1 VDLCNVASA
10 LREIELSSQGN
21 GTWTETVL
29 HSFSGNPDGTEPRG
43 AIALDAKGN
52 LYGATSGGGGNTE
65 GIVFK
70 LALQVSPPWKETVLY
85 NFQSA
90 MDGSQPLAG
99 VLLDNANH
107 RLYGTTNHGR
117 SRLGYGTIFVIQP

>member
-1 VDLCNVASA
+1 MGGVLKCDGPLVRVFDVAE
-10 LREIELSSQGN
+10 RTII
-21 GTWTETVL
+21 TVL
-29 HSFSGNPDGTEPRG
+29 RSYRAEFPPTN
-43 AIALDAKGN
+43 
-52 LYGATSGGGGNTE
+52 ATSGGGGNTE